1 MIARPA
7 RLAAC
12 FAAIAAI
19 AACTNP
25 LAQQFEYEEQLYL
38 KVDGRATVVV
48 DSSLLALV
56 ALRGVMIDPAIG
68 GTADRDAVRR
78 LFEGPHCRVENVSRF
93 WERSDRR
100 FVQVRVS
107 VDDVR
112 QLSSCG
118 LLSWSTY
125 ALSPF
130 GEAGLRYQQTVGAPA
145 QKPAAV
151 PLKTNWD
158 GSEIVAFRLHLPSRI
173 RDHNVK
179 RLDGENGTQE
189 RGNILTWPQRLA
201 DRRAGVP
208 VGAGTPVAM
217 RVDMDSTS
225 ILNTTLWIFG
235 GAFAGAVVVLVLI
248 IWLVIRRGRK
258 VDPRRLS

>member
-1 MIARPA
+1 MIARLA

-12 FAAIAAI
+12 FAAMAVI

-25 LAQQFEYEEQLYL
+25 LAQQYEYEEQLYL

-48 DSSLLALV
+48 DASLIALV
-56 ALRGVMIDPAIG
+56 ALRGAAIDPAIDG
-68 GTADRDAVRR
+68 ATDRDAIRR
-78 LFEGPHCRVENVSRF
+78 LFEAPNCRVENVSRF
-93 WERSDRR
+93 WERRGRR
-100 FVQVRVS
+100 FVQVRVAA
-107 VDDVR
+107 DDVR

-118 LLSWSTY
+118 VLSWSTY
-125 ALSPF
+125 SLAPF
-130 GEAGLRYQQTVGAPA
+130 GEDGLRYQQAVGAPA
-145 QKPAAV
+145 PTPAAEQ
-151 PLKTNWD
+151 LKTNWD

-201 DRRAGVP
+201 DRRAGIP
-208 VGAGTPVAM
+208 VVM

-235 GAFAGAVVVLVLI
+235 GAFAGAVAVLVLI